1 MIVIAQQTKPWA
13 EFFKK
18 SFFTSDFKV
27 SIPERVKNKSL
38 FYNLCSDIARKN
50 YSCRC

>member
-18 SFFTSDFKV
+18 SFFTSDFEV
-27 SIPERVKNKSL
+27 SIPERVKIYHY
-38 FYNLCSDIARKN
+38 FTIYVVI
-50 YSCRC
+50 